1 VPPQKAVKEPRQ
13 QHEAGNNTST
23 AKKGEQFNLLAL
35 ALRSGQSP
43 LVLGCYLLE
52 FVALPLSV
60 RALAMPT

>member
-13 QHEAGNNTST
+13 QHEAGNTST

-52 FVALPLSV
+52 FAALPLSV